1 VRYYLTSV
9 IILCG
14 KSEIVKG
21 LGGGIMDIA
30 AQIASG
36 NRLNMR
42 GLLRALA
49 DGWLAY
55 LPALRALDAGEVQHY
70 LVAQGY
76 PDMQDL
82 LAHVTAWCEDTLGVV
97 PTVLQG
103 GERLSE
109 RRDDDPAYTVQAVAR
124 SRSFGCGE
132 VERRFIQ
139 GHVALDRMLAYLPEA
154 ALEDITVYDW
164 LYTTIVEHF
173 NAHRPPNLPLLLQAR
188 CAGSAHTKTPGP
200 QRV

>member
-1 VRYYLTSV
+1 
-9 IILCG
+9 
-14 KSEIVKG
+14 
-21 LGGGIMDIA
+21 MDIA
-30 AQIASG
+30 AQTASG
-36 NRLNMR
+36 NCLNMR

-70 LVAQGY
+70 LDAQGY

-97 PTVLQG
+97 PTALQG
-103 GERLSE
+103 GEISSRPHN
-109 RRDDDPAYTVQAVAR
+109 DDPAYTAQAVAR
-124 SRSFGCGE
+124 SRSFGCRE
-132 VERRFIQ
+132 VERRFTQ
-139 GHVALDRMLAYLPEA
+139 SHVALDRMLAYLPED

-173 NAHRPPNLPLLLQAR
+173 NAHRLPNLPVL
-188 CAGSAHTKTPGP
+188 
-200 QRV
+200 